1 VKLLAVESTSMA
13 AGAALIQED
22 KLIGEIRTNH
32 KKTHSEQLLPMID
45 HLLQMCECP
54 LSEIDVLAVSLGP
67 GSFTGIRIGVA
78 TVKGL
83 AQALD
88 KPVVGVDSLEALAW
102 QANTF
107 QGQVVPLVDAQ
118 RKLVYTAGYQF
129 DETGVAILR
138 APDVLHIQELLKEL
152 VSSTEE
158 LFFLGDAMTQH
169 REIIKDTLGNRAR
182 FALPLQAVPS
192 ASSLAQC
199 AILKAMAGETVT
211 AAEIQPIYLRTSQ
224 AEKVFQQRQLLKETR
239 KHS

>member
-1 VKLLAVESTSMA
+1 MKLLAVESTSMA

-83 AQALD
+83 AQALH
-88 KPVVGVDSLEALAW
+88 KPVVGVNSLEALAW
-102 QANTF
+102 QANAF
-107 QGQVVPLVDAQ
+107 QGRVVPLVDAQ
-118 RKLVYTAGYQF
+118 RKLVYTAAYSF
-129 DETGVAILR
+129 DESGVAILR
-138 APDVLHIQELLKEL
+138 EPDVLHIQELLAILSET
-152 VSSTEE
+152 TED
-158 LFFLGDAMTQH
+158 LFFLGDAMPLH
-169 REIIKDTLGNRAR
+169 RELINETLGGRAR
-182 FALPLQAVPS
+182 FALPLQAMPS

-199 AILKAMAGETVT
+199 AIRKALAGELMSP
-211 AAEIQPIYLRTSQ
+211 ASIQPIYLRTSQ
-224 AEKVFQQRQLLKETR
+224 AEKVYQQRQLLKEMR
-239 KHS
+239 KNP